1 MTTESVEPS
10 AADAPTQAAPRPL
23 APPEPVEPAAPAA
36 PAAPAPVA
44 SPVPVAA
51 PAPAGTPA
59 ASAAEPGAE
68 PAAAPAFP
76 PAFPPVAGPL
86 PTSRPRRPR
95 PVLLLVSG
103 LLLGA
108 VVGGAVGYAVQA
120 GRPPTPLPPIQVA
133 LPSYPA
139 AVVDPRAAA
148 AAAPKPLAVD
158 GDLRKLLVP
167 APAGATPWA
176 DYPDT
181 PTWITVGELAER
193 SGRSAEVFRT
203 LNAKDFRRAV
213 EVDWKQDG
221 LKVRVSLIQFSADR
235 AAEAKSRATGYNL
248 KPFADDAN
256 GGYQVDSEA
265 SYWAE
270 TTEKYYLGT
279 AHAQRGTVVME
290 IKVFGTEPVNP
301 DVVKGIAKQQWERL
315 V

>member
-10 AADAPTQAAPRPL
+10 AADAPAQAAPV

-36 PAAPAPVA
+36 PAPLAVPAPA
-44 SPVPVAA
+44 AA
-51 PAPAGTPA
+51 PAPAGPPA
-59 ASAAEPGAE
+59 VAEALALPPAEPPVFV
-68 PAAAPAFP
+68 PAAAPL
-76 PAFPPVAGPL
+76 PA
-86 PTSRPRRPR
+86 SRPRRPR

-139 AVVDPRAAA
+139 AVVDPSAAA

-158 GDLRKLLVP
+158 GDLRKLLVS
-167 APAGATPWA
+167 APAGATAWA

-193 SGRSAEVFRT
+193 SGRSAEVFKT
-203 LNAKDFRRAV
+203 LNAKEFRRAV

-221 LKVRVSLIQFSADR
+221 LKVRISLIQFSADR
-235 AAEAKSRATGYNL
+235 AAEAKSRATSYNL

>member
-10 AADAPTQAAPRPL
+10 VVGAPTQAAPVV
-23 APPEPVEPAAPAA
+23 PPEPVEPAAPA
-36 PAAPAPVA
+36 PAVPAPVA
-44 SPVPVAA
+44 V
-51 PAPAGTPA
+51 PAPAGTPV
-59 ASAAEPGAE
+59 
-68 PAAAPAFP
+68 FP
-76 PAFPPVAGPL
+76 PAADPL
-86 PTSRPRRPR
+86 PTSRPARPR

-103 LLLGA
+103 LLLGTVA
-108 VVGGAVGYAVQA
+108 GGAVGYAIQA

-158 GDLRKLLVP
+158 GDLRKLLVS

-193 SGRSAEVFRT
+193 SGRSAEVFKT

-256 GGYQVDSEA
+256 GGYHVDSEA

-301 DVVKGIAKQQWERL
+301 DVVKGIAEQQWERL

>member
-10 AADAPTQAAPRPL
+10 AADAPTQAAPV

-36 PAAPAPVA
+36 PGAPSSPAAAAPAE
-44 SPVPVAA
+44 
-51 PAPAGTPA
+51 TPA
-59 ASAAEPGAE
+59 AAAFPPAE
-68 PAAAPAFP
+68 APAFP
-76 PAFPPVAGPL
+76 PAEPSGFPPAAAPL
-86 PTSRPRRPR
+86 PVGRPRRPR

-108 VVGGAVGYAVQA
+108 VVGGAVGYAIQA

-139 AVVDPRAAA
+139 AAVDPGAAA
-148 AAAPKPLAVD
+148 AAAPKPLAID
-158 GDLRKLLVP
+158 GDLRKLLMS

-193 SGRSAEVFRT
+193 SGRSAEVFKT
-203 LNAKDFRRAV
+203 LNAKEFRRAV

-256 GGYQVDSEA
+256 GGYHVDSEA

-290 IKVFGTEPVNP
+290 IKVFGTESVNP